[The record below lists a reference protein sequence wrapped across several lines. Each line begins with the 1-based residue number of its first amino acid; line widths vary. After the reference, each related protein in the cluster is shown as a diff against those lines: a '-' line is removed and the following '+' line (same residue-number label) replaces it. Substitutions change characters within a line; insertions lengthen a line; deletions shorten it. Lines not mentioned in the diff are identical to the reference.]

1 MNWNSQ
7 PATEGQPS
15 PGAGLGQPPQG
26 SAPSSP
32 PETSAHPHREIS
44 IGKKRV
50 LNQENGQETESEVFT
65 MSLGVETIELLP
77 LRNWGQLDTHKWTVR
92 GKLPGTP
99 AGLDIALDHVK
110 MLGETASIKE
120 PDGCSKLETLFN
132 DWLALEREN
141 QELARKKAQPKQ
153 GPAARV
159 SSGPQEPQGARF
171 RVEQDKQGQ
180 VRIHY
185 LQGKES
191 VAEIGLNMPGFS
203 GLFSQGLMRKPRK
216 MQVGVLHDWVELDGE
231 LFSFEK
237 GKNDAA
243 KLEQRL
249 NEKYRPDA
257 AVGRGKDVVL
267 FANAASSTGFDIQFP
282 VTQAGVLESRRRPL
296 NEDSLALLQEPIAC
310 GLLHKEIVI
319 KLTRPNLVFKQKTPD
334 GGERYLERSPE
345 HTVTVT
351 SDDGGAK
358 VIDLSQPVSYF
369 RLNPI
374 ELTAVFNHPAINRHS
389 QAAPP
394 QTAHEPAVA
403 ALSAAA
409 PASTVETPGPRPS
422 EPAREEAPS
431 APPAPAIASAPPS
444 DFGPSDFGFHS
455 APPAPTLVS
464 APGPQAA
471 EAPREPVNAETSPSA
486 IASKAAPEPA
496 GDKGIASAV
505 PARPS
510 PNAWLEKVLAQPP
523 IRHDWL
529 ACMVYNK
536 IVERFGN
543 SRDGT
548 LGLSRCW
555 SVALDETEDI
565 ADPAFKGIFLTE
577 KHGLGFMCREQMA
590 RFNHGV
596 AFLGTQE
603 SALQGIGV
611 VLLGAGFDVH
621 QRLVL
626 VITDDYRKRFG
637 VPEQALAQEVGR
649 LAECGAV
656 ILSAK
661 ELLQSQDP
669 IEVLWTVPAEQEN
682 SENPQTTESIRPEDE
697 PGPH

>member
-15 PGAGLGQPPQG
+15 LEAGLGQPPQR
-26 SAPSSP
+26 SAPSSS
-32 PETSAHPHREIS
+32 PETSSHPHREIS

-50 LNQENGQETESEVFT
+50 PNQENGQETESEVFT
-65 MSLGVETIELLP
+65 MSLGGETIELLP

-99 AGLDIALDHVK
+99 AGLDVALDHVK

-132 DWLALEREN
+132 GWLALEREN
-141 QELARKKAQPKQ
+141 QGLARKKAQPKQ
-153 GPAARV
+153 RSAGPV
-159 SSGPQEPQGARF
+159 PSGPQEPQGPRF
-171 RVEQDKQGQ
+171 CVDHDKQGQ

-191 VAEIGLNMPGFS
+191 VAEIGLNLPGFS
-203 GLFSQGLMRKPRK
+203 GLFRQGLMRKPRK

-243 KLEQRL
+243 KLEERL
-249 NEKYRPDA
+249 NEKYCPDA
-257 AVGRGKDVVL
+257 AVGKGKSVVL

-282 VTQAGVLESRRRPL
+282 VSQAGVMESRRRPL

-334 GGERYLERSPE
+334 GGERYLERSAE

-351 SDDGGAK
+351 SDDGAQK

-369 RLNPI
+369 RLSPI

-394 QTAHEPAVA
+394 EAEPAAGLKQAAPPRTAHEPDGAAV
-403 ALSAAA
+403 SAAA
-409 PASTVETPGPRPS
+409 PASTVETPRPRPS
-422 EPAREEAPS
+422 EPAREEAPA
-431 APPAPAIASAPPS
+431 APPPQ
-444 DFGPSDFGFHS
+444 
-455 APPAPTLVS
+455 TLVA
-464 APGPQAA
+464 APGPKAA
-471 EAPREPVNAETSPSA
+471 EAPPEPVSAETAPSA
-486 IASKAAPEPA
+486 SPRKDVPEPA
-496 GDKGIASAV
+496 GDKGIAPAV
-505 PARPS
+505 PTQPS
-510 PNAWLEKVLAQPP
+510 PNAWLEKVLSQPP

-529 ACMVYNK
+529 ACMVFNK
-536 IVERFGN
+536 MVERFGK

-555 SVALDETEDI
+555 AVAWKKRKI
-565 ADPAFKGIFLTE
+565 SPIPPSKGSF
-577 KHGLGFMCREQMA
+577 
-590 RFNHGV
+590 
-596 AFLGTQE
+596 
-603 SALQGIGV
+603 
-611 VLLGAGFDVH
+611 
-621 QRLVL
+621 
-626 VITDDYRKRFG
+626 
-637 VPEQALAQEVGR
+637 
-649 LAECGAV
+649 
-656 ILSAK
+656 
-661 ELLQSQDP
+661 
-669 IEVLWTVPAEQEN
+669 
-682 SENPQTTESIRPEDE
+682 
-697 PGPH
+697 

>member
-15 PGAGLGQPPQG
+15 PEAGLGQPPQR
-26 SAPSSP
+26 SVRSSS
-32 PETSAHPHREIS
+32 PETSSRPQREIS
-44 IGKKRV
+44 IGKKRL

-65 MSLGVETIELLP
+65 MSLGGETIELLP
-77 LRNWGQLDTHKWTVR
+77 LRNWGQLDTHKWAVR

-99 AGLDIALDHVK
+99 AGLDVALDHVK
-110 MLGETASIKE
+110 MLGESASIKE
-120 PDGCSKLETLFN
+120 PDGCTKLEALFN

-153 GPAARV
+153 RSAAAV

-171 RVEQDKQGQ
+171 CVEHDKQGQ
-180 VRIHY
+180 VRIRY

-191 VAEIGLNMPGFS
+191 VAEIGLNLPGFS
-203 GLFSQGLMRKPRK
+203 GLFRQGLMRKPRK

-243 KLEQRL
+243 KLEHRL
-249 NEKYRPDA
+249 NEKYLPEA
-257 AVGRGKDVVL
+257 AVGRGKSVVL

-282 VTQAGVLESRRRPL
+282 VSQAGVMESRRRPL
-296 NEDSLALLQEPIAC
+296 NEETLALLQEPIAC
-310 GLLHKEIVI
+310 GLLHKGIVI

-334 GGERYLERSPE
+334 GGERYLERSAE
-345 HTVTVT
+345 NTVTVT
-351 SDDGGAK
+351 SDDGAQK
-358 VIDLSQPVSYF
+358 AIDLSQPVSYF
-369 RLNPI
+369 RLSPI

-394 QTAHEPAVA
+394 TAEAAAGLKQAAPPQTAHEPVGAAV
-403 ALSAAA
+403 SAAA
-409 PASTVETPGPRPS
+409 PPSTEETPRPRPS

-431 APPAPAIASAPPS
+431 APPAPAIVSAPPS

-455 APPAPTLVS
+455 APPEPVS
-464 APGPQAA
+464 A
-471 EAPREPVNAETSPSA
+471 ETAPSA
-486 IASKAAPEPA
+486 PPSKDAPEPA
-496 GDKGIASAV
+496 ADKGIPPAV
-505 PARPS
+505 PAQPS
-510 PNAWLEKVLAQPP
+510 PNAWLEKVLTQPP

-529 ACMVYNK
+529 ACMVFNK

-603 SALQGIGV
+603 SAIQGIGV
-611 VLLGAGFDVH
+611 GLLGAGFDIH

-626 VITDDYRKRFG
+626 VITDDYRKKFG
-637 VPEQALAQEVGR
+637 VPEQALAQELGR

-661 ELLQSQDP
+661 ELLQSQHP

-682 SENPQTTESIRPEDE
+682 SENPQTTESIRPAAEGE
-697 PGPH
+697 EA